1 MMKTRKE
8 YGDAQNVA
16 LVSQVNRL
24 CPLCLEP
31 LFYKKNGRSYKIYE
45 IAHIYP
51 LNPTQNEINLLAGE
65 ERLSEDVND
74 ENNVI
79 PLCRICHGK
88 FDKPRT
94 VEEYRHLFQL
104 KKNLLER
111 SRQEEL
117 WKRYEIEK
125 EISAMINA
133 IYQDP
138 ELVVDSEIE
147 FSPKKVDDKF
157 DGSASRPTQSKIK
170 NNVREYYVSLK
181 DRFSSLNQSD
191 DDRSDLIS
199 LQIKTYYLK
208 QKDMGFSQQVIF
220 ENIVSWIHAKT
231 NPQTLDAAEILA
243 SFFIQNCEVF
253 E

>member
-1 MMKTRKE
+1 MRNTRKE
-8 YGDAQNVA
+8 YSPAQNAA

-31 LFYKKNGRSYKIYE
+31 LFYKKKGMSYKEYE

-51 LNPTQNEINLLAGE
+51 VNPKPSEIALLARE

-79 PLCRICHGK
+79 PLCKTCHGK

-104 KKNLLER
+104 KKNLLDR
-111 SRQEEL
+111 SGQEEL

-125 EISAMINA
+125 EIFAIIDA
-133 IYQDP
+133 IYHDP
-138 ELVVDSEIE
+138 QMAVDSEIV
-147 FSPKKVDDKF
+147 FSPKKIDDKL
-157 DGSASRPTQSKIK
+157 DGSVSRPTQSKIK
-170 NNVREYYVSLK
+170 NNVREYYVFLK
-181 DRFSSLNQSD
+181 DQFSSLNQSND
-191 DDRSDLIS
+191 DLSDLIS

-208 QKDMGFSQQVIF
+208 QKGMGFSQQVIF
-220 ENIVSWIHAKT
+220 ENIVSWINAKT
-231 NPQTLDAAEILA
+231 NPRTLDAAEILV
-243 SFFIQNCEVF
+243 SFFVQNCEVF